1 MSDEMRFHVWVSTAH
16 FTDWDDISTDII
28 PFGDMTLEE
37 VKQLLNL
44 ALARGHEV
52 IIARQ
57 SEGDSE

>member
-28 PFGDMTLEE
+28 PFGYMTIDE
-37 VKQLLNL
+37 VKRLLDL
-44 ALARGHEV
+44 SLIRGHEV